1 MNRNLIGIAA
11 VGIACVV
18 SQGVAAQAFP
28 SRPVKIVVPWT
39 PGGGVDT
46 LARVVQP
53 RLSEGLGQQVVVENK
68 PGATG
73 AIGVDAVAKAA
84 PDGYTLIIGSPG
96 PMVVA
101 AILNPK
107 LPYQPLKDF
116 APVTM
121 GTMISNILVTSP
133 ALPVN
138 SVAELIAMA
147 RAQPGKLTYA
157 SSGVGSSLHL
167 AGELLKLL
175 AKVDILHVP
184 YKGTAPAVADVV
196 GGQTSMLFSDPSA
209 LPLVKSGKLRALAQS
224 TARRSASMPDV
235 PTVAESGL
243 PGFEVV
249 NWYAF
254 FAPSGTPEQVVAR
267 LNAELVKA
275 LNAPDVKARLIG
287 AGQDPSPGTPQ
298 QLGTLLKDDI
308 ALWTRVVQA
317 ARITLE

>member
-1 MNRNLIGIAA
+1 MKKL
-11 VGIACVV
+11 
-18 SQGVAAQAFP
+18 VAFVAGLMVAPLVAQAQSFP
-28 SRPVKIVVPWT
+28 SKPITIVSAFA
-39 PGGGVDT
+39 PGGTIDFLGR
-46 LARVVQP
+46 LMMHRV
-53 RLSEGLGQQVVVENK
+53 GENTGWRFVLESK
-68 PGATG
+68 AGANG
-73 AIGVDAVAKAA
+73 HIGTEYAAKAA

-107 LPYQPLKDF
+107 LPYQPQKDF

-121 GTMISNILVTSP
+121 GTQISNLLVVSP
-133 ALPVN
+133 TLPVN
-138 SVAELIAMA
+138 SVADLIAMA
-147 RAQPGKLTYA
+147 KAQPGKLTYA

-209 LPLVKSGKLRALAQS
+209 LPLVKAGKLRALAQS
-224 TARRSASMPDV
+224 TAKRSASMPDV

-254 FAPSGTPEQVVAR
+254 FAPAGTPEPVVAR

-275 LNAPDVKARLIG
+275 LNSPDVKSRLIG

-317 ARITLE
+317 AKITLD

>member
-1 MNRNLIGIAA
+1 MNLDGFRSLAFALACA
-11 VGIACVV
+11 VSSGAL
-18 SQGVAAQAFP
+18 AQAFP
-28 SRPVKIVVPWT
+28 TAKPVRIVVPWT

-46 LARVVQP
+46 LARVLQP
-53 RLSEGLGQQVVVENK
+53 RLSEGLGQTVIVDNK

-73 AIGVDAVAKAA
+73 TIGVDAVAKSA

-96 PMVVA
+96 PMVVS

-107 LPYQPLKDF
+107 LPYRPADF

-121 GTMISNILVTSP
+121 GTQISNLLIVSP
-133 ALPVN
+133 ALAVN
-138 SVAELIAMA
+138 NVADLVAMA
-147 RAQPGKLTYA
+147 KAQPGKLTFA

-175 AKVDILHVP
+175 AGVDLLHVP

-196 GGQTSMLFSDPSA
+196 GGQTSMLFSDPSS
-209 LPLVKSGKLRALAQS
+209 LPLVRSGKLRALAQS
-224 TARRSASMPDV
+224 TAKRSAAMPEI
-235 PTVAESGL
+235 PTMAESGL

-254 FAPSGTPEQVVAR
+254 FAPAGTPEPVIAR

-275 LNAPDVKARLIG
+275 LNAPDVQSRLVA
-287 AGQDPSPGTPQ
+287 AGQDPAPGTPQ
-298 QLGTLLKDDI
+298 QLAALVRDDL
-308 ALWTRVVQA
+308 ALWTRVVKT
-317 ARITLE
+317 ARITLD

>member
-53 RLSEGLGQQVVVENK
+53 RLSEGLGQQVVVGNK
-68 PGATG
+68 PAATG
-73 AIGVDAVAKAA
+73 AIGVEAVAKAA
-84 PDGYTLIIGSPG
+84 PDGYKLIIGSPG

-209 LPLVKSGKLRALAQS
+209 LPLV
-224 TARRSASMPDV
+224 
-235 PTVAESGL
+235 
-243 PGFEVV
+243 
-249 NWYAF
+249 
-254 FAPSGTPEQVVAR
+254 
-267 LNAELVKA
+267 
-275 LNAPDVKARLIG
+275 
-287 AGQDPSPGTPQ
+287 
-298 QLGTLLKDDI
+298 
-308 ALWTRVVQA
+308 
-317 ARITLE
+317 

>member
-1 MNRNLIGIAA
+1 LSLA
-11 VGIACVV
+11 VFGVACVLA
-18 SQGVAAQAFP
+18 QGAAAQAFP
-28 SRPVKIVVPWT
+28 AKPVKIVVPWT

-46 LARVVQP
+46 LARVLQP
-53 RLSEGLGQQVVVENK
+53 KLSEGLGQPVVVENK

-73 AIGVDAVAKAA
+73 AIGVDSVAKSP

-96 PMVVA
+96 PMVVS

-107 LPYQPLKDF
+107 LPYQPLRDF

-121 GTMISNILVTSP
+121 GVQISNILVVSP
-133 ALPVN
+133 SLPVN
-138 SVAELIAMA
+138 SVADLVAMA
-147 RAQPGKLTYA
+147 RAQPGKLTFA

-209 LPLVKSGKLRALAQS
+209 LPLVKAGKLRALAQS
-224 TARRSASMPDV
+224 TAKRSASMPDV
-235 PTVAESGL
+235 PTVAESGV
-243 PGFEVV
+243 PGFEVI

-254 FAPSGTPEQVVAR
+254 FAPAGTPEPVIAR

-275 LNAPDVKARLIG
+275 LNAPDIKARLVG
-287 AGQDPSPGTPQ
+287 AGQDPSPSTPQ

-308 ALWTRVVQA
+308 ALWTRVVQTA
-317 ARITLE
+317 KITLE